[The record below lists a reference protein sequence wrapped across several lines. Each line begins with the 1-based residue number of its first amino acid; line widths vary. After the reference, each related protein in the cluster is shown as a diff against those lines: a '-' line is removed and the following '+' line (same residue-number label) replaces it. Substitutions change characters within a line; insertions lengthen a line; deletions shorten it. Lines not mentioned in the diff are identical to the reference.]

1 MGLPLYNF
9 FAAYIVYICLCAY
22 IYSMLYCTYDYLLNL
37 EVNIIHYESN
47 LPTNLLNIP
56 ALKPI
61 YYSWPQYHLPT
72 NTLTIPF
79 LNAIFLQPQ
88 SQLEVLRSS
97 IAFII
102 VCYVLL
108 VTWKEILQNFRLW
121 CYSQY
126 YDVTQNKM
134 LKIESGWYV
143 GLREWKIPFHSCFL
157 SSCGY
162 ILSRLYQSLS
172 YLSSKLVFILSK
184 KKIQS

>member
-79 LNAIFLQPQ
+79 LNAIFLQTPK
-88 SQLEVLRSS
+88 SVRSFEKFNCIHNS
-97 IAFII
+97 
-102 VCYVLL
+102 VLL

-143 GLREWKIPFHSCFL
+143 WLREWKIPFHSCFL

-172 YLSSKLVFILSK
+172 YLSSELVFILSK

>member
-1 MGLPLYNF
+1 MPSSY
-9 FAAYIVYICLCAY
+9 
-22 IYSMLYCTYDYLLNL
+22 
-37 EVNIIHYESN
+37 
-47 LPTNLLNIP
+47 
-56 ALKPI
+56 K
-61 YYSWPQYHLPT
+61 
-72 NTLTIPF
+72 
-79 LNAIFLQPQ
+79 PQ

-172 YLSSKLVFILSK
+172 YLSSELVFILSK
-184 KKIQS
+184 KKNSKLVERDKKLFWKARPRMNLGVGLGTLLVLFIFAISPWFMNTTSRLTMFVTSRPVKLWFELVVCYNK